1 MARRRVDNFSLE
13 RWRSLDAVVVLRA
26 FADHL
31 KQDTEFMPRQ
41 SHDST
46 RWYASVGGFDYE
58 LLCTGPKFFD
68 PHAERGGGGAVDLVM
83 HLFNLDFKHAVA
95 LLGNKGL

>member
-1 MARRRVDNFSLE
+1 MARRRVDNFVLE

-26 FADHL
+26 FADYL

-46 RWYASVGGFDYE
+46 RCTQASAASTTSSCARAPSFSI
-58 LLCTGPKFFD
+58 LMLTG
-68 PHAERGGGGAVDLVM
+68 AEAVPSIC
-83 HLFNLDFKHAVA
+83 
-95 LLGNKGL
+95 